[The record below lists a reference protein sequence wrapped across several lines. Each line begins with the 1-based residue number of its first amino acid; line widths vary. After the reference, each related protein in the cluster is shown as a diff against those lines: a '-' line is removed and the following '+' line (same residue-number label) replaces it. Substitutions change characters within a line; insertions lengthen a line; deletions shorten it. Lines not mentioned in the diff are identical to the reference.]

1 MIRALNPKILTSED
15 SSYKTVKELN
25 EVIEEALKKG
35 EIKNIA
41 LTGPFGSGKSSILLT
56 LRKNF
61 GNYEYLP
68 ISLATL
74 KADEEENPPQK
85 TDEEIEKLNRRIEY
99 SILQQ
104 LIYREK
110 TSTVQNSMQILIEKC
125 AVF

>member
-1 MIRALNPKILTSED
+1 M
-15 SSYKTVKELN
+15 
-25 EVIEEALKKG
+25 
-35 EIKNIA
+35 
-41 LTGPFGSGKSSILLT
+41 T

-110 TSTVQNSMQILIEKC
+110 LQQSRIQDLSELYTLMRGH
-125 AVF
+125 